1 MRVSDKKNPR
11 LPQLCPQFGNKAE
24 DGEAS
29 MTTIEA
35 WFKQIP
41 VVTRVYVS
49 LSVVTTAACA
59 LELISPLNLY
69 LNFKLV
75 REKMEVPARAN
86 QQHSL
91 VETLSP
97 NFCSHRSGG
106 FSQISCSSGTSG

>member
-1 MRVSDKKNPR
+1 MLATN
-11 LPQLCPQFGNKAE
+11 
-24 DGEAS
+24 DGWEAS

-75 REKMEVPARAN
+75 REKMEVPARAS

-91 VETLSP
+91 VETLPP

-106 FSQISCSSGTSG
+106 FSPISCSSGTSG

>member
-1 MRVSDKKNPR
+1 M
-11 LPQLCPQFGNKAE
+11 A
-24 DGEAS
+24 
-29 MTTIEA
+29 TIEA

-75 REKMEVPARAN
+75 REKMEVPALASR
-86 QQHSL
+86 QHSDR
-91 VETLSP
+91 
-97 NFCSHRSGG
+97 SHVTTG
-106 FSQISCSSGTSG
+106 FFRMAH